1 MRAKSVTMKKNKQA
15 PPRRREA
22 QTLLSRLNQRLILDF
37 ESETQ
42 DFAFLC
48 LLASASGLLQAQD
61 GDDEQDEKDEQAP
74 YLTFH

>member
-1 MRAKSVTMKKNKQA
+1 MRAKPFTAKKNKQA
-15 PPRRREA
+15 LPRRKEA
-22 QTLLSRLNQRLILDF
+22 QTLLSRFNQRLISDF
-37 ESETQ
+37 ELETE

-61 GDDEQDEKDEQAP
+61 EDEEPDEEVP